1 MRKKGIL
8 AAVATATALVMC
20 GCGSTGSG
28 SAALNSA
35 ANELNSALDQVVQA
49 AQSAVQETKP
59 ETPAETPA
67 EKPAE
72 TPSAPSGA
80 TKSQEQAIKSAKRYL
95 EFSAFSRQG
104 LIDQLSSEYGE
115 QFPIEDATYAV
126 DYLESTGQVDWN
138 EQAAKSAAKYLD
150 FSSFS
155 RQGLIDQL
163 SSEYGEKFTVEQAEY
178 GANAVG
184 L

>member
-8 AAVATATALVMC
+8 MVAATATALVMC
-20 GCGSTGSG
+20 GCGSTGST
-28 SAALNSA
+28 SLNSA
-35 ANELNSALDQVVQA
+35 ANELNSALNQVVQEA

-59 ETPAETPA
+59 ETPAE
-67 EKPAE
+67 KPAE
-72 TPSAPSGA
+72 TPSAPSAPSGA
-80 TKSQEQAIKSAKRYL
+80 TKSQEQAIKSAKSYL
-95 EFSAFSRQG
+95 EYSAFSRQG

-115 QFPIEDATYAV
+115 KFPIEDATYAV

-138 EQAAKSAAKYLD
+138 EQAAKSAANYLAY
-150 FSSFS
+150 SSFS

-163 SSEYGEKFTVEQAEY
+163 SSEYGEKFTPEQAEY
-178 GANAVG
+178 GVTKAG

>member
-35 ANELNSALDQVVQA
+35 ANELNSALNQVVQE

-59 ETPAETPA
+59 ETLA

-72 TPSAPSGA
+72 TPSAPSAPSGA

-95 EFSAFSRQG
+95 EFSAFSKQG

-115 QFPIEDATYAV
+115 QFPLEDATFAV
-126 DYLESTGQVDWN
+126 EYLESNGQVNWN
-138 EQAAKSAAKYLD
+138 EQAAKCAARYLE

-163 SSEYGEKFTVEQAEY
+163 SSEYGDKFTVEQAEY

>member
-1 MRKKGIL
+1 MRKKRIL
-8 AAVATATALVMC
+8 ATVAVVTALVMC

-35 ANELNSALDQVVQA
+35 ANELNSALDQVVQE
-49 AQSAVQETKP
+49 AQSAIQETKP
-59 ETPAETPA
+59 ETPS
-67 EKPAE
+67 

-80 TKSQEQAIKSAKRYL
+80 TKSQEQAIKSAKSYL
-95 EFSAFSRQG
+95 EYTAFSRQG

-115 QFPIEDATYAV
+115 KFPVEDATYAV

-138 EQAAKSAAKYLD
+138 EQAARSAAQYLEH
-150 FSSFS
+150 SSFS

-178 GANAVG
+178 GVTKAG

>member
-1 MRKKGIL
+1 MV
-8 AAVATATALVMC
+8 AATATALVMC
-20 GCGSTGSG
+20 GCGSTRST
-28 SAALNSA
+28 SLNNA
-35 ANELNSALDQVVQA
+35 ANELNSALNQVVQES
-49 AQSAVQETKP
+49 QSAIQEAKP
-59 ETPAETPA
+59 ETPAET
-67 EKPAE
+67 PAE

-80 TKSQEQAIKSAKRYL
+80 TKSQEQAIKSAKSYL
-95 EFSAFSRQG
+95 EYSAFSRQG

-115 QFPIEDATYAV
+115 KFPIEDATYAV

-138 EQAAKSAAKYLD
+138 EQAAKSAANYLSY
-150 FSSFS
+150 SSFS

-178 GANAVG
+178 AANKVG

>member
-28 SAALNSA
+28 SASLNSA
-35 ANELNSALDQVVQA
+35 ANELNSALNQVVQE
-49 AQSAVQETKP
+49 AQSATQETKP
-59 ETPAETPA
+59 ETPA

-95 EFSAFSRQG
+95 EYSAFSRQG

-115 QFPIEDATYAV
+115 QFPVEDATFAV

-138 EQAAKSAAKYLD
+138 EQAAKSAAHYLE

-178 GANAVG
+178 GATAVG